1 MNSLRI
7 GLMSA
12 ALVAGLATASAQTV
26 AADSVMQHV
35 KGKRLSVGGYGE
47 VAMSH

>member
-1 MNSLRI
+1 
-7 GLMSA
+7 MSA

-35 KGKRLSVGGYGE
+35 NEAPQREWLWRGCHEPQLL
-47 VAMSH
+47 